1 MKKIIFILSLSCIF
15 SQDAF
20 NVQMLGFLGF
30 GQQTS
35 DITGF
40 SQDGREI
47 AVIGLQNATAIVDVT
62 NPENPYEIDRI
73 PGGTSIWRDLK
84 YWDRHVYIGT
94 EANDGIKVVSVDDL
108 DAPELVNTI
117 TSVDNSHNIHID
129 ADGYL
134 YIIGADTNDMWI
146 YSLEDPA
153 NPEFTGAWNG
163 EYLHD
168 IEVYNNKVY
177 GAAIYTGL
185 FHIIDVSD
193 KTNPTTLVSYNT
205 GGGYISTH
213 DCAVTFDEQYL
224 ITGDESTGG
233 HIKIWDI
240 SDYNNINL
248 ISEYFTPDWV
258 THSAHNVYIQESTG
272 LLVMSY
278 YADGTRFVDISD
290 PANPVEVGYYDTS
303 EIEGLYVGNWGTYV
317 DLPSGNIISSDI
329 ETGLYILKFG
339 GITINHT
346 PISDQLNSDV
356 NFNAEVLS
364 AGGDIVDVTLHTLIN
379 NQWSEYGMS
388 SIGNNNY
395 SYTLNLQGESGL
407 VQYYVSASDNQGD
420 QASFPQQ
427 GEIMFVYG
435 DLPDIYVNDF
445 ESSIIG
451 WDLGIDG
458 DSATAGIWELADPNE
473 TTYLGAVAQPEN
485 DHSSSGVQCLITGNG
500 IGEGVGFDDVDNGET
515 TVLSPTFD
523 LSDEESVLLTY
534 YRWYTNNVGDNP
546 STDQWVVEV
555 SNNNGISW
563 VELENTT
570 LSNPTWKE
578 QRYILDDYI
587 DLTSQIRFRFIAEDA
602 FYDGDTGTGGS
613 IVEAGLDDF
622 MIESISPLCSAS
634 GDLNDDSELNV
645 VDIVLLI
652 NLILD
657 PETVNSDNL
666 CVADVNQDAEL
677 NVLDVVLIV
686 NDILDIN

>member
-168 IEVYNNKVY
+168 IEVYNNKLY

-278 YADGTRFVDISD
+278 YADGTRFVDITD

-346 PISDQLNSDV
+346 PISDQLSSDV

-379 NQWSEYGMS
+379 NQWNEY
-388 SIGNNNY
+388 
-395 SYTLNLQGESGL
+395 
-407 VQYYVSASDNQGD
+407 
-420 QASFPQQ
+420 
-427 GEIMFVYG
+427 
-435 DLPDIYVNDF
+435 
-445 ESSIIG
+445 
-451 WDLGIDG
+451 
-458 DSATAGIWELADPNE
+458 
-473 TTYLGAVAQPEN
+473 
-485 DHSSSGVQCLITGNG
+485 
-500 IGEGVGFDDVDNGET
+500 
-515 TVLSPTFD
+515 
-523 LSDEESVLLTY
+523 
-534 YRWYTNNVGDNP
+534 
-546 STDQWVVEV
+546 
-555 SNNNGISW
+555 
-563 VELENTT
+563 
-570 LSNPTWKE
+570 
-578 QRYILDDYI
+578 
-587 DLTSQIRFRFIAEDA
+587 
-602 FYDGDTGTGGS
+602 
-613 IVEAGLDDF
+613 
-622 MIESISPLCSAS
+622 
-634 GDLNDDSELNV
+634 
-645 VDIVLLI
+645 
-652 NLILD
+652 
-657 PETVNSDNL
+657 
-666 CVADVNQDAEL
+666 
-677 NVLDVVLIV
+677 
-686 NDILDIN
+686 